1 MEDEEDMSEVAVMSL
16 SEIGIC
22 GSFCTSASAA
32 FSRAGGSIPVYNELV
47 HNALNAKRLLFLI
60 ILYNS
65 TILETSE
72 ITDNY

>member
-1 MEDEEDMSEVAVMSL
+1 VEDEEDMSEVAVMSL

-22 GSFCTSASAA
+22 GSFCTSASAT

-47 HNALNAKRLLFLI
+47 HNALNAKRLLFYITPRFWRLQDF
-60 ILYNS
+60 
-65 TILETSE
+65 